1 MRQRHLHRRLR
12 RVPLRGPPGHHPQ
25 PPRRRQPRHRGRLPG
40 PRPGRQP
47 RRRPEHVPRPRAAHR
62 HPPRRGVDGA
72 VRPGHPRPAVGP
84 HAEVG
89 APAGLQPLRR
99 PAADRGHRQGRPLG
113 VQARHPRRAD
123 RGARCRPDATGPR
136 PGAPAGRHRPRRRL
150 HLAQH
155 GRRLRGGRPGRRPV
169 PRPGGRGR
177 ADLRGRPPPGHRA
190 HHRGP
195 VREPRHRRR
204 ERRRGRGLEPMSS
217 AVQPSAT
224 DLPETPAP
232 QTGFEGDAVDNSV
245 GGYFTGY
252 LNRVRGGDLGALP
265 AIAGIVVL
273 FILFTALRPNTFP
286 TPLNLTNLLVQAVPI
301 SLLAMG
307 LVFVLLLGE
316 IDLSAGVVSGV
327 CAAVMA
333 VLMARQGVDWYWA
346 VLAAMVV
353 GTVIGL
359 FTGVLVSVVR
369 IPSFVVTLALFL
381 GWQGVTLR
389 IVGQGGTVPV
399 RNQVIVGFTNDSMS
413 ALWGWILAVVVI
425 VLYAAVQL
433 NRWRVQRSRNLAH
446 APLAVVLGRIGVI
459 AVVTLGVTALLNTNR
474 ALNPNITLLG
484 VPYAIPIVVALLLVL
499 TFVLTRTSFGRHV
512 YAVGGNSEA
521 SRRAGINVTRIR
533 ILVFALSSTMAAV
546 SGIAAASRLASV
558 DASSGGG
565 NTLLYAVA
573 AAVIGG
579 TSLFGGRGK
588 VRDAVLGGLVIAIID
603 NGLGLLGVAAYLNF
617 IITGLVLLLAA
628 SVDAL
633 ARRRQAAT
641 GR

>member
-1 MRQRHLHRRLR
+1 
-12 RVPLRGPPGHHPQ
+12 
-25 PPRRRQPRHRGRLPG
+25 
-40 PRPGRQP
+40 
-47 RRRPEHVPRPRAAHR
+47 
-62 HPPRRGVDGA
+62 
-72 VRPGHPRPAVGP
+72 
-84 HAEVG
+84 
-89 APAGLQPLRR
+89 
-99 PAADRGHRQGRPLG
+99 
-113 VQARHPRRAD
+113 
-123 RGARCRPDATGPR
+123 
-136 PGAPAGRHRPRRRL
+136 
-150 HLAQH
+150 
-155 GRRLRGGRPGRRPV
+155 
-169 PRPGGRGR
+169 
-177 ADLRGRPPPGHRA
+177 
-190 HHRGP
+190 
-195 VREPRHRRR
+195 
-204 ERRRGRGLEPMSS
+204 MSS
-217 AVQPSAT
+217 TVQPSAT
-224 DLPETPAP
+224 DVPETPAP
-232 QTGFEGDAVDNSV
+232 QSGFEGDRVDNSV
-245 GGYFTGY
+245 GGFFQGY

-273 FILFTALRPNTFP
+273 AILFTSLRPGTFP
-286 TPLNLTNLLVQAVPI
+286 TALNLTNLLVQAVPI

-327 CAAVMA
+327 CAASMA
-333 VLMARQGVDWYWA
+333 VLMARQGIAWYWA
-346 VLAAMVV
+346 VLAALVV
-353 GTVIGL
+353 GVLIGL

-389 IVGQGGTVPV
+389 IIGQGGTVPV
-399 RNQVIVGFTNDSMS
+399 RDQVIVGFTNDSLP

-425 VLYAAVQL
+425 ALFAALQL
-433 NRWRVQRSRNLAH
+433 NRWRVQRSRDLAH
-446 APLAVVLGRIGVI
+446 APLAVVGARIVLIGVI
-459 AVVTLGVTALLNTNR
+459 TLAVTALLNTNR

-484 VPYAIPIVVALLLVL
+484 VPYAIPIVVILLLIL

-579 TSLFGGRGK
+579 TSLFGGRGR
-588 VRDAVLGGLVIAIID
+588 VRDALLGGLVIAIID

-617 IITGLVLLLAA
+617 IITGAVLLLAA